1 MTTGVGYP
9 KKAVD
14 AEANPKVAVLFSDPT
29 GGGVENPPQVLVQG
43 TARVNDDDLEANA
56 ERYARE
62 SVEKLP
68 ATKSLLPPKPLRGM
82 LGWYFKRLYVSVR
95 PERVYIWPDGDPGR
109 EPQLLDAHMEE
120 VRSGHDEEPPPI
132 TPARPAASPSGT
144 TAWTSSATATG
155 RRCCRWLLPTAS
167 RSPSGCRSR
176 WTETPTGSAS
186 AARRSRYR
194 SRPGWPA

>member
-1 MTTGVGYP
+1 
-9 KKAVD
+9 
-14 AEANPKVAVLFSDPT
+14 
-29 GGGVENPPQVLVQG
+29 
-43 TARVNDDDLEANA
+43 
-56 ERYARE
+56 
-62 SVEKLP
+62 
-68 ATKSLLPPKPLRGM
+68 M

-120 VRSGHDEEPPPI
+120 VRSGHDEEP
-132 TPARPAASPSGT
+132 AVDHAGAAGGEPVWDDRMDELGDRYK
-144 TAWTSSATATG
+144 TAVLSLVA
-155 RRCCRWLLPTAS
+155 PTAS